1 MENFQN
7 KELLHIK
14 MEQHILVNSSKANS
28 MDKELIPLWMV
39 KNTLENGKII

>member
-1 MENFQN
+1 MKMVLNILESLKTENFQK

-28 MDKELIPLWMV
+28 MDKEL
-39 KNTLENGKII
+39 TQR